1 MSICPCQARRR
12 PAWPRPHNPAR
23 MSLAVQVVFTGLSAG
38 GVYGLVAIG
47 HSLIYRLTGIVHF
60 ALGDLIALGAF
71 LTLLVAA
78 GTQPLT
84 QETVSGGRM
93 AVAVLAGFAACVVAG
108 AAGYF
113 AVVQPYIAARS
124 AIGWV
129 AATLALGFAIRAA
142 LDAAFSRPAY
152 VFPDPI
158 PFRDIGHDGLVT
170 IFGAQLHIRSFVVI
184 AVAILVAAI
193 ASWILQ
199 RTWFGRSL
207 RAIAD
212 DSEGAAIV
220 GISVER
226 TRALAFGLAGGIAAL
241 AVVVAAPGAPFE
253 TGSGALLGL
262 KGLVAAVLVRFGG
275 LWAAFAAGL
284 ALGLVEATLGAGL
297 LGHVHELASYRELIP
312 IAIAIALLA
321 SRPLRMR
328 KAVE

>member
-1 MSICPCQARRR
+1 
-12 PAWPRPHNPAR
+12 

-60 ALGDLIALGAF
+60 ALGDLIGLGAF
-71 LTLLVAA
+71 VTLLVAA
-78 GTQPLT
+78 GTAPLT

-93 AVAVLAGFAACVVAG
+93 AVAVLAGVAACVAVG
-108 AAGYF
+108 AAGYV

-158 PFRDIGHDGLVT
+158 PFNQVGHGGLVT
-170 IFGAQLHIRSFVVI
+170 ILGAQVHVRSFAVI
-184 AVAILVAAI
+184 GVAILVAAA
-193 ASWILQ
+193 ASWIIQ

-212 DSEGAAIV
+212 DAEGAAVV

-226 TRALAFGLAGGIAAL
+226 TRALAFGLAGGIAAV

-284 ALGLVEATLGAGL
+284 GLGIAEAALGTGL
-297 LGHVHELASYRELIP
+297 LGHVHGVAGYRELIP
-312 IAIAIALLA
+312 LVVAIVLLA
-321 SRPLRMR
+321 FRPLRMR
-328 KAVE
+328 EAVE

>member
-1 MSICPCQARRR
+1 
-12 PAWPRPHNPAR
+12 

-47 HSLIYRLTGIVHF
+47 HSLIYRLTGIVYF

-71 LTLLVAA
+71 VTLLVAA

-84 QETVSGGRM
+84 QETVSGERM
-93 AVAVLAGFAACVVAG
+93 ALGVVAGLLTCVLVG

-113 AVVQPYIAARS
+113 AVVQPYIGRS

-129 AATLALGFAIRAA
+129 AGTLALGFAIHAV

-158 PFRDIGHDGLVT
+158 PFRHVGHDGLVM
-170 IFGAQLHIRSFVVI
+170 ILGAQIHVRSFAVI
-184 AVAILVAAI
+184 GVAVLVAAA
-193 ASWILQ
+193 ASWVLQ

-212 DSEGAAIV
+212 DADGAAVV

-226 TRALAFGLAGGIAAL
+226 TRALAFGLAGAIAAL
-241 AVVVAAPGAPFE
+241 AVIVAAPGAPFE
-253 TGSGALLGL
+253 TGSGTLLGL

-275 LWAAFAAGL
+275 LWSAFAAGL
-284 ALGLVEATLGAGL
+284 ALGVVEAALGTGL
-297 LGHVHELASYRELIP
+297 LGHLPGLAAYRELIP
-312 IAIAIALLA
+312 LLVAIVLLA
-321 SRPLRMR
+321 VRPLQTREV
-328 KAVE
+328 VE

>member
-1 MSICPCQARRR
+1 
-12 PAWPRPHNPAR
+12 
-23 MSLAVQVVFTGLSAG
+23 MSLAVQVLFTGLSAG

-60 ALGDLIALGAF
+60 ALGELIALGAF
-71 LTLLVAA
+71 TTLLVAA

-93 AVAVLAGFAACVVAG
+93 ALAIVVGVVTCVAVG
-108 AAGYF
+108 AAGYV
-113 AVVQPYIAARS
+113 AVVQPYIGRS

-129 AATLALGFAIRAA
+129 AATLALGFAIHAV
-142 LDAAFSRPAY
+142 LDASFTRPAY

-158 PFRDIGHDGLVT
+158 PFHRIGHDGLVT
-170 IFGAQLHIRSFVVI
+170 ILGAEVHVRAFAVFGVAVV
-184 AVAILVAAI
+184 VAAA
-193 ASWILQ
+193 ASWVLQ

-212 DSEGAAIV
+212 DADGAAIV

-226 TRALAFGLAGGIAAL
+226 TRALAFGLAGGLAAL
-241 AVVVAAPGAPFE
+241 AVVVAAPGAPFD

-275 LWAAFAAGL
+275 LWSAFAAGL
-284 ALGLVEATLGAGL
+284 ALGVVEAALGTGL
-297 LGHVHELASYRELIP
+297 LGHLPGLASYRELIP
-312 IAIAIALLA
+312 LLVAIVLLA
-321 SRPLRMR
+321 ARPLRVR
-328 KAVE
+328 EAVE

>member
-1 MSICPCQARRR
+1 V
-12 PAWPRPHNPAR
+12 
-23 MSLAVQVVFTGLSAG
+23 SLVVQIALSGLAAGSA
-38 GVYGLVAIG
+38 YGLIAIG
-47 HSLIYRLTGIVHF
+47 HALVYRLTGIVHF
-60 ALGDLIALGAF
+60 ALGDLIGLGAF
-71 LTLLVAA
+71 VTLLVAA

-93 AVAVLAGFAACVVAG
+93 AIAILVGVVACVLVG

-113 AVVQPYIAARS
+113 AVVQPYIGRS

-129 AATLALGFAIRAA
+129 AATLALGFAIRAV

-158 PFRDIGHDGLVT
+158 PFRRVGNDGLVK
-170 IFGAQLHIRSFVVI
+170 ILGAQVHVRSFAVLG
-184 AVAILVAAI
+184 VAIVVAAA
-193 ASWILQ
+193 ASWVLQ

-212 DSEGAAIV
+212 DSDGAAIV

-275 LWAAFAAGL
+275 LWKAFAAGL
-284 ALGLVEATLGAGL
+284 ALGVAEAALGTGL
-297 LGHVHELASYRELIP
+297 LGHLPGLASYRELIP
-312 IAIAIALLA
+312 LLLA
-321 SRPLRMR
+321 IVLLALRPLRLR
-328 KAVE
+328 EAIE

>member
-1 MSICPCQARRR
+1 
-12 PAWPRPHNPAR
+12 

-47 HSLIYRLTGIVHF
+47 HSLIYRLTGIVYF

-71 LTLLVAA
+71 VTLLVAA

-93 AVAVLAGFAACVVAG
+93 ALGVVAGLLTCVLVG

-113 AVVQPYIAARS
+113 AVVQPYIGRS

-129 AATLALGFAIRAA
+129 AGTLALGFAIHAV

-158 PFRDIGHDGLVT
+158 PFRHVGHDGLVT
-170 IFGAQLHIRSFVVI
+170 ILGAQIHVRSFAVI
-184 AVAILVAAI
+184 GVAVLVAAA
-193 ASWILQ
+193 ASWVLQ

-212 DSEGAAIV
+212 DADGAAVV

-226 TRALAFGLAGGIAAL
+226 TRALAFGLAGAIAAL
-241 AVVVAAPGAPFE
+241 AVIVAAPGAPFE
-253 TGSGALLGL
+253 TGSGTLLGL

-275 LWAAFAAGL
+275 LWSAFAAGL
-284 ALGLVEATLGAGL
+284 ALGVVEAALGTGL
-297 LGHVHELASYRELIP
+297 LGHLPGLAAYRELIP
-312 IAIAIALLA
+312 LLVAIILLA
-321 SRPLRMR
+321 VRPLQTREV
-328 KAVE
+328 VE

>member
-1 MSICPCQARRR
+1 
-12 PAWPRPHNPAR
+12 

-60 ALGDLIALGAF
+60 ALGDLIGLGAF
-71 LTLLVAA
+71 VTLLVAA

-93 AVAVLAGFAACVVAG
+93 ALAIVVGVVVCVLVG
-108 AAGYF
+108 AAGYI
-113 AVVQPYIAARS
+113 AVVQPYIGRS

-129 AATLALGFAIRAA
+129 AATLALGFAIHAV
-142 LDAAFSRPAY
+142 LDASFSRPAY

-158 PFRDIGHDGLVT
+158 PFDRIGHDGLVT
-170 IFGAQLHIRSFVVI
+170 ILGAQVHVRAFAVL
-184 AVAILVAAI
+184 AVAVVGAAV
-193 ASWILQ
+193 ASWVLQ
-199 RTWFGRSL
+199 QTRFGRSL

-212 DSEGAAIV
+212 DADGAAIV

-226 TRALAFGLAGGIAAL
+226 TRALAFGLAGGLAAI

-275 LWAAFAAGL
+275 LWSAFAAGL
-284 ALGLVEATLGAGL
+284 ALGVVEAALGTGL
-297 LGHVHELASYRELIP
+297 LGHLPGLASYRELIP
-312 IAIAIALLA
+312 LLVAIVFLA
-321 SRPLRMR
+321 VRPLRMR
-328 KAVE
+328 ETVE